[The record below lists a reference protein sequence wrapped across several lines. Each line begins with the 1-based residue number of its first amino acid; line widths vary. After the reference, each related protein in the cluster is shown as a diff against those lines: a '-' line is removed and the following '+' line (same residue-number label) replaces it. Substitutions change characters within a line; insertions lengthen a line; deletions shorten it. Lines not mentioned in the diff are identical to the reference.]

1 MVKLLQIFCHVFKD
15 FLHCDVDFFHDTFV
29 DISDDLLN
37 QLELLKQF
45 ATCIEHIF
53 RKYIFL
59 SVHPKIRKTFLC
71 RIKDFCKV
79 AKTSLLVKDFIR
91 FRKLLSIFAGGADRF
106 ETLAKPFDLVQK
118 PFARSLSILTI
129 QIILLILSLL

>member
-1 MVKLLQIFCHVFKD
+1 
-15 FLHCDVDFFHDTFV
+15 
-29 DISDDLLN
+29 LLN

-45 ATCIEHIF
+45 AACIEYIF
-53 RKYIFL
+53 RKYIFF

-79 AKTSLLVKDFIR
+79 AKTTLLVEDFIR
-91 FRKLLSIFAGGADRF
+91 FRKLLSIFAGGTNRF
-106 ETLAKPFDLVQK
+106 ETLAKSFNLVQK
-118 PFARSLSILTI
+118 PFACSLSVLAI